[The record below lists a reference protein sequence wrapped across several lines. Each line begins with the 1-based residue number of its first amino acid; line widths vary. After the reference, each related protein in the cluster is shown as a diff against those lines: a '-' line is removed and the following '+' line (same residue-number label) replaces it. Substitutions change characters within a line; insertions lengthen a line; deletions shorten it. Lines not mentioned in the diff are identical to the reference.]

1 MTSTTPVLGHPVGNE
16 DLGDVYEVVVGGQSG
31 QSGRDIHVVLLD
43 AAAPGA
49 DRLRRRV
56 DAMVGHGPTR
66 LTGGVL
72 VWLVDPDR
80 TPDRTSTH
88 TPLYRGVVAAVRAP
102 FRVTIAGHS
111 R

>member
-1 MTSTTPVLGHPVGNE
+1 MTSTTPVLGHPVGNQ
-16 DLGDVYEVVVGGQSG
+16 DLGDVYEVVVGGQGG
-31 QSGRDIHVVLLD
+31 QGGRDIHVVLLD

-49 DRLRRRV
+49 HRLRRRV
-56 DAMVGHGPTR
+56 DAMVGHGPAR

-102 FRVTIAGHS
+102 FRATIAGHS

>member
-1 MTSTTPVLGHPVGNE
+1 MTSTTPVLGHSVGNQ
-16 DLGDVYEVVVGGQSG
+16 DLGDVYEVVVGGQG
-31 QSGRDIHVVLLD
+31 GRDIHVVLLD

-49 DRLRRRV
+49 DRLRRKV
-56 DAMVGHGPTR
+56 DAMVGHGPTY
-66 LTGGVL
+66 LSGGLL

-88 TPLYRGVVAAVRAP
+88 TPRYRGLVAAVRAP
-102 FRVTIAGHS
+102 FRATIAGHS